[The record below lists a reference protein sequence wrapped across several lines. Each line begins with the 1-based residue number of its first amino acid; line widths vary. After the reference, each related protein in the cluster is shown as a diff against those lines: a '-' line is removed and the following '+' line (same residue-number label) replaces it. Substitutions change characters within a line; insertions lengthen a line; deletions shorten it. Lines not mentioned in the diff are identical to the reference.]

1 MAVTKSF
8 LKTFTARLQNKM
20 RGMKINLQNYY
31 LPFTIDLMKGH
42 AAPDSL
48 EMFVFAPNKN
58 LLQKLFSSRYLVIHD
73 FPDSLLKHVRRHIF
87 S

>member
-20 RGMKINLQNYY
+20 RGMEINLQNYY
-31 LPFTIDLMKGH
+31 LPFNIDSKKGH

-48 EMFVFAPNKN
+48 EMFVFTPNKN

-73 FPDSLLKHVRRHIF
+73 FA
-87 S
+87 